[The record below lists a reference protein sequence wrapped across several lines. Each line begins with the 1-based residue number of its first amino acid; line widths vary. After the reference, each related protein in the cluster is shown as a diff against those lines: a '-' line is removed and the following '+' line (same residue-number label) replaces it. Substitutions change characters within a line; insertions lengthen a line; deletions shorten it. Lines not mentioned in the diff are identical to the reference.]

1 MRIPSGAELLRRI
14 AELPAGAPLLER
26 LRGLSGVY
34 LVGGA
39 VRDLLLGGAPPD
51 LDLVIEGDA
60 VEVAR
65 RIGQRVVVHDR
76 FGTST
81 VEVDS
86 FSYDL
91 ARARR
96 ERYEHPG
103 ALPEVEPAPLS
114 EDLERRD
121 FTVNAIAIGLGGP
134 DAGRLTAAPRALE
147 DLDARR
153 LRVLHEKSFID
164 DPTRLLRLARY
175 RSRLAFAVEPRTS
188 ELAREAVNS
197 GALGTV
203 SGARV
208 GSELRLLAREPD
220 PVAAFTALRELGVD
234 SAIHPGF
241 GLTDPALARR
251 ALGLLPAGGR
261 ADLVVLSLAARGV
274 APGEVG
280 RLLDR
285 LAFAASDRD
294 VILAGAV
301 ESEAISRQLRDARRP
316 SEIAAAV
323 GGAPPEAVAI
333 AGALGA
339 EKPAAE
345 WLDRLRRVRL
355 EIDGRDLIAAGIAE
369 GPLIGR
375 GLRAA
380 LAAKLDGRVD
390 GAEQELHAA
399 LDAAAESRGTGG

>member
-1 MRIPSGAELLRRI
+1 MRIPSRAELLRRV
-14 AELPAGAPLLER
+14 AALPAGAPLLER
-26 LRGLSGVY
+26 LHGLSGVY

-51 LDLVIEGDA
+51 LDLVVEGDA
-60 VEVAR
+60 AEVAR
-65 RIGQRVVVHDR
+65 RIGRQVVVHDR

-81 VEVDS
+81 VEVGG

-96 ERYEHPG
+96 ERYGHPG

-121 FTVNAIAIGLGGP
+121 FTVNAMAIALGGP
-134 DAGRLTAAPRALE
+134 DAGSVTGAPRAVE
-147 DLDARR
+147 DLDGRR

-175 RSRLAFAVEPRTS
+175 QSRLGFAVEARTS
-188 ELAREAVNS
+188 QLARQAVDA

-203 SGARV
+203 SGTRV

-220 PVAAFTALRELGVD
+220 AFGAFAALRELGLD
-234 SAIHPGF
+234 AAIHAGF
-241 GLTDPALARR
+241 RLTDPALARH
-251 ALGLLPAGGR
+251 ALGLLPADGR
-261 ADLVVLSLAARGV
+261 PDLLVLSLAAGGV
-274 APGEVG
+274 PPSELGPW
-280 RLLDR
+280 LDR
-285 LAFAASDRD
+285 LGFAAGDRD

-301 ESEAISRQLRDARRP
+301 DSKAISRALRHARTR
-316 SEIAAAV
+316 SEIAAAA
-323 GGAPPEAVAI
+323 GEAPLEAVAI

-339 EKPAAE
+339 EKPATA
-345 WLDRLRRVRL
+345 WLDSLRHVRL
-355 EIDGRDLIAAGIAE
+355 EIDGRDLIAAGIPE
-369 GPLIGR
+369 GPLVGR

-380 LAAKLDGRVD
+380 LKAKLDGRVD
-390 GAEQELHAA
+390 GAEQELQTA
-399 LDAAAESRGTGG
+399 LEAAAKLRGAGG